1 MLVYFSVF
9 INMALFLEQN
19 NLGGSAIAGTVVA
32 FSTVGGMIT
41 SLLLVQIELTLKK
54 YLIPVMLLIMG
65 AAFLTITLTNS
76 IALVM
81 IRVTLIGL
89 GQGSLFPL
97 LTLKILE
104 VVKVHLS
111 DI

>member
-1 MLVYFSVF
+1 MLSYYSFSTN
-9 INMALFLEQN
+9 IALLLEQN
-19 NLGGSAIAGTVVA
+19 NLGSSAISGTVVA

-81 IRVTLIGL
+81 ISVTLIGL
-89 GQGSLFPL
+89 GQGSLFPF
-97 LTLKILE
+97 LTLKILDRKS
-104 VVKVHLS
+104 VV
-111 DI
+111 

>member
-1 MLVYFSVF
+1 
-9 INMALFLEQN
+9 
-19 NLGGSAIAGTVVA
+19 LGGSAIAGTVVA

-54 YLIPVMLLIMG
+54 YLISVMLLIMG

-81 IRVTLIGL
+81 ISVPFIGL
-89 GQGSLFPL
+89 GQGSLFPF
-97 LTLKILE
+97 LTLKTSNKFMINISMYTSIKYC
-104 VVKVHLS
+104 VT
-111 DI
+111 I